1 MSKKSN
7 KDYGAPCRL
16 VQREHIVCY
25 STLAGARPHPT
36 VRSLPRCG
44 TGCTRCVA
52 GLLAAP
58 TLGHGTVQG
67 KRGGGEKKGNC
78 LLAIQQENL
87 GHAEGSLPS
96 SRGPHHPSWT
106 APAPEQGACGTP
118 CRLAG
123 AKEPLVIV
131 CACGGEVIGAEKR
144 RSLLLRDFPPFPFPS
159 SCDQGQIFV

>member
-67 KRGGGEKKGNC
+67 KRGGREERKLSPCYTARKSWARGGVSSVVSWATSSELDGPCPRTRGVWDTVPTRRRKGAPCHCLCLRGRGNRSGETSKPSI
-78 LLAIQQENL
+78 AR
-87 GHAEGSLPS
+87 LPTL
-96 SRGPHHPSWT
+96 PF
-106 APAPEQGACGTP
+106 
-118 CRLAG
+118 
-123 AKEPLVIV
+123 
-131 CACGGEVIGAEKR
+131 
-144 RSLLLRDFPPFPFPS
+144 DPFPFLM
-159 SCDQGQIFV
+159 